1 MRVLSRAMK
10 IALCKK
16 NHNLM
21 PFWHGPQLAG
31 ALAERSERP
40 MAFSIGAQSPV
51 ELALKAAE
59 KLGVEEYAKMLAE
72 EGYVVVPP
80 EVLC

>member
-1 MRVLSRAMK
+1 
-10 IALCKK
+10 
-16 NHNLM
+16 
-21 PFWHGPQLAG
+21 
-31 ALAERSERP
+31 